1 MAQAYVIKR
10 LSDGRYFRLV
20 KLDRHA
26 YYRPKNSGKSR
37 EDVRESEE
45 ARRWTDDLQK
55 ARTYTNRGGAKN
67 ALPYKADPKD
77 FALVPVK
84 LVECEE

>member
-20 KLDRHA
+20 KRDRYAA
-26 YYRPKNSGKSR
+26 YRDKNGGKTR
-37 EDVRESEE
+37 AEIEALQEE
-45 ARRWTDDLQK
+45 RRWTDDLQK
-55 ARTYTNRGGAKN
+55 ARTYTNRGGAVN

-77 FALVPVK
+77 YAFVPVK
-84 LVECEE
+84 LVECEA

>member
-10 LSDGRYFRLV
+10 LKDGRYYKSASKPAYNFRMTREELAAA
-20 KLDRHA
+20 LDARH
-26 YYRPKNSGKSR
+26 
-37 EDVRESEE
+37 
-45 ARRWTDDLQK
+45 WTDDLQK
-55 ARTYTNRGGAKN
+55 ARTYTNRGGAAN

-77 FALVPVK
+77 YAFVPVK